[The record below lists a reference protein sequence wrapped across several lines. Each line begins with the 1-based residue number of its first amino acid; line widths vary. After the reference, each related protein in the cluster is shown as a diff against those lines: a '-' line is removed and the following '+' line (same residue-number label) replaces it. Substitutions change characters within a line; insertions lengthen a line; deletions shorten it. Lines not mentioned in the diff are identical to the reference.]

1 MAPGGHH
8 VVSAEDSRGPVLPDS
23 SSRQASA
30 ALSTVGSH
38 SLMCRVS
45 AGQAVGL
52 GDFQKGPVPLS
63 QYIGGEAPCQHGDV
77 PMTPADQVLQRLADP
92 AVFVRHHAG
101 NVQSLDAVVYQYHG
115 QIPILELC
123 DISGRALPP
132 RITPSTC
139 LFLEVLEAVSQ
150 SAAVEMTNSKS
161 LRFVS
166 RMIPV
171 QMPA

>member
-1 MAPGGHH
+1 MMP
-8 VVSAEDSRGPVLPDS
+8 
-23 SSRQASA
+23 
-30 ALSTVGSH
+30 
-38 SLMCRVS
+38 
-45 AGQAVGL
+45 
-52 GDFQKGPVPLS
+52 
-63 QYIGGEAPCQHGDV
+63 
-77 PMTPADQVLQRLADP
+77 PAR
-92 AVFVRHHAG
+92 
-101 NVQSLDAVVYQYHG
+101 
-115 QIPILELC
+115 
-123 DISGRALPP
+123 P